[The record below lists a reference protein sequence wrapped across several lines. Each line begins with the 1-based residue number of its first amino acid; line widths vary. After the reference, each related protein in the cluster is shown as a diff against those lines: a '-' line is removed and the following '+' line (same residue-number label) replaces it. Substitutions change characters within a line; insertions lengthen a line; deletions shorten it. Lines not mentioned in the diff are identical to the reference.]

1 MPVAEDSKS
10 ESRPFEAD
18 VAKLLQL
25 MVHSVYSEK
34 SVFLRELIA
43 NAADACERLRYEAI
57 ADPALLDDDAKPRI
71 TVALDAAAN
80 RLSVEDN
87 GIGMSRDEMMEALG
101 TIARSGTKAFLDR
114 LDAAQKDGA
123 DEDSALIGR
132 FGIGFY
138 SAFMVADRVEVISR
152 RAGSDTAYTWSSD
165 GKGEFSISPADTLP
179 KAAEAS
185 AGIRRRGTR
194 VVLHLMDDAK
204 AYAERPAVE
213 QLIRAQ
219 SGHVP
224 VPIAIIDKPG
234 AEPAEITDGAALW
247 AKPKTEIASADYID
261 FYRSIGGL
269 FDEPAVTVHFRAE
282 GRQDYT
288 ALLFVP
294 GSRPFDL
301 FDPDRA
307 GRIKLYVKRVFITDD
322 AEVLP
327 RYLRFVRGLVDSADL
342 PLNVSREK
350 IQESPLL
357 AAIRKG
363 ATSRVLSEFER
374 LADKEPQTYAK
385 IWDTFG
391 AVIKEGLYEDFERRD
406 ALLKLARFKTTAS
419 SDAWRSLKD
428 YIGALRTNQTA
439 IYYLAGDDIE
449 RLKSSPHLEG
459 FRARGIEVLLLP
471 DPVDTFWVMPGAG
484 FDGKPF
490 KSVTQGAADLALIPL
505 LDAKDGQA
513 PETAPAVAEQVRNF
527 LDFVKSTLGD
537 AVAEVR
543 ASDRLTDSAVCLVA
557 PETGPDRALERV
569 LAGAGRLKT
578 ASKPILEVNPR
589 HDLVVALAALGERDQ
604 SFKED
609 AARLLFDEARLRD
622 GERPVDARSFSDRL
636 ARVLKRGLRQTSA

>member
-25 MVHSVYSEK
+25 MVHSVYSDK

-57 ADPALLDDDAKPRI
+57 ADPALLGDDAKARI
-71 TVALDAAAN
+71 TVVLDAAAN

-87 GIGMSRDEMMEALG
+87 GIGMSRDEMTEALG
-101 TIARSGTKAFLDR
+101 TIARSGTKAFLER
-114 LDAAQKDGA
+114 LDAAQQDGA
-123 DEDSALIGR
+123 NEDSALIGR

-138 SAFMVADRVEVISR
+138 SAFMGADRVEVISP

-224 VPIAIIDKPG
+224 MPIAIIDKPG

-269 FDEPAVTVHFRAE
+269 FDEPVVTVHFRAE

-322 AEVLP
+322 ADILP

-363 ATSRVLSEFER
+363 ATHRVLTELER
-374 LADKEPQTYAK
+374 LADKEPETYTK
-385 IWDTFG
+385 IWETFG
-391 AVIKEGLYEDFERRD
+391 AVLKEGIYEDFERRD
-406 ALLKLARFKTTAS
+406 QMLALARFKTTAS
-419 SDAWRSLKD
+419 GAAASGGWRSLKD
-428 YIGALRTNQTA
+428 CVGALKTNQTA
-439 IYYLAGDDIE
+439 IYYLAGDDLA
-449 RLKSSPHLEG
+449 RLEASPHLEG

-471 DPVDTFWVMPGAG
+471 DPVDSFWVMP
-484 FDGKPF
+484 
-490 KSVTQGAADLALIPL
+490 
-505 LDAKDGQA
+505 
-513 PETAPAVAEQVRNF
+513 
-527 LDFVKSTLGD
+527 
-537 AVAEVR
+537 
-543 ASDRLTDSAVCLVA
+543 
-557 PETGPDRALERV
+557 
-569 LAGAGRLKT
+569 
-578 ASKPILEVNPR
+578 
-589 HDLVVALAALGERDQ
+589 
-604 SFKED
+604 
-609 AARLLFDEARLRD
+609 
-622 GERPVDARSFSDRL
+622 
-636 ARVLKRGLRQTSA
+636 